1 MGVNGIYGLSGSG
14 LDIESMVKV
23 GMMSKQ
29 NEYDKM
35 YKQQT
40 KATWQKEAYTEVYN
54 SINTFNNSKLTDYK
68 LQSKMNAMTASSNN
82 TTAFTVTANGSA
94 APMSHKVEVK
104 ELSSNAYL
112 MSTEAIGRKSGA
124 EKDSINLK
132 DSMFQSITDKGDGTF
147 SVTDWDGNTKTVNG
161 SDAALSF
168 VINDGKSDS
177 ADSARTVTMT
187 YEEIAGGKTFNDLAS
202 AINKIG
208 LNITA
213 SYDSVN
219 DTFSLYNKSGGA
231 ENTIDITVNNDD
243 TANLFKNLKLGESK
257 NGELTPLDSTASAPE
272 AITGTE
278 QSFTGSKS
286 VAEILGLNIGDIE
299 VYNGKTMYEV
309 ADDTLDEGVKRY
321 RAADNTGDDLL
332 VKTEAEIAEIDGKT
346 VTKVGDEDGYTRY
359 KKDDSTD
366 ILVKSAVVGETTK
379 YFTMEV
385 ASGKDSTT
393 GSWSDS
399 SETNPVTVVTPTKY
413 STQEVAQG
421 TAAVEENWSAASETS
436 PFTSGQYINGKLGTL
451 VEDAD
456 DGEGVQRYRLADGSG
471 KDILVKT
478 EEVETGEYEKN
489 ITINGVSV
497 REVADDTLESG
508 VKRYAR
514 TSGTGGDI
522 LVKTASAQTNQF
534 EKFIA
539 GNKVNLE
546 NYDTSTGIYT
556 YSKED
561 GTGNV
566 LVKATAN
573 GTDEDGNTIYS
584 YQTKTV
590 GTGEDADTIEWSA
603 ATDTDPVYNGNR
615 ISKTMYQVMELAT
628 YGADASTGT
637 WSEATETN
645 PVEETQGD
653 AIKETRYSTQTV
665 DSGDAAT
672 DDGWGAT
679 STTNPV
685 TTGQY
690 IYVNGEKKSDTDTG
704 FFFSIDDGVNGNKS
718 FGFTYESLKTLTV
731 DDVVNTINGMNT
743 NLKASFT
750 NGKFTLENTKAG
762 AGHEVSLRMNDELS
776 ANFFKALGIGDG
788 TVGSS
793 IVNEGSG
800 KTFNVGETMTTA
812 GTNGEIVVDGRS
824 YTNITDN
831 RATIGGVTYTLLDK
845 TESAAVVTV
854 SQDQDAIID
863 RVKQFVEDY
872 NTMLKEL
879 QDKYTE
885 TQYKDYGVL
894 TKSQEDAMTKEQV
907 EKWNDK
913 AKSGLLYHDKYIGDI
928 ISKMREALST
938 PVEGVSGK
946 YNSAFNIGIRT
957 NTDQGQIEL
966 DEDKLKAALAAEPNS
981 VYEIFGKMGDYD
993 STTKTTDF
1001 STSGVAQRLGDV
1013 FNTGL
1018 KNLRSHSGSSNA
1030 IDDNSELGNKIKE
1043 WQDKMSDFKAKMT
1056 TFENLLYK
1064 KYDAMEIALQRMAM
1078 TMNYVTFNQQ

>member
-54 SINTFNNSKLTDYK
+54 SINNFNNSKLTDYK

-104 ELSSNAYL
+104 ALSSNAYL

-124 EKDSINLK
+124 DKDSINLK

-147 SVTDWDGNTKTVNG
+147 SVTDWDGKTKTVKG

-187 YEEIAGGKTFNDLAS
+187 YEEIAGNKSFNDLAS
-202 AINKIG
+202 AVNKLN

-219 DTFSLYNKSGGA
+219 DTFSLYNKNGGA
-231 ENTIDITVNNDD
+231 ENSIDITVNNQD

-278 QSFTGSKS
+278 QSFDGSKS
-286 VAEILGLNIGDIE
+286 VAELLGLNIGDIE
-299 VYNGKTMYEV
+299 VYDGKEMYEV
-309 ADDTLDEGVKRY
+309 ADSGLEKGVKRY
-321 RAADNTGDDLL
+321 RAANGEGDDLL
-332 VKTEAEIAEIDGKT
+332 VKTEPETATIDGNT

-359 KKDDSTD
+359 KKDDNTD
-366 ILVKSAVVGETTK
+366 ILVKSALAGGTTK

-385 ASGKDSTT
+385 ATGKDSTT
-393 GSWSDS
+393 GKWSDKG
-399 SETNPVTVVTPTKY
+399 ETNPVTVVTPTKY

-421 TAAVEENWSAASETS
+421 TAAVEENWSDASETS
-436 PFTSGQYINGKLGTL
+436 PFTSGQYINGQLGTL
-451 VEDAD
+451 VEGVD

-497 REVADDTLESG
+497 REVQDSSLESG
-508 VKRYAR
+508 VKRY
-514 TSGTGGDI
+514 TPLTGSGGDI

-546 NYDTSTGIYT
+546 NYDTATGISRYT
-556 YSKED
+556 KED
-561 GTGNV
+561 GSGEV

-590 GTGEDADTIEWSA
+590 GTGEDADTIEWSP

-615 ISKTMYQVMELAT
+615 ISKTMYQTMEVA
-628 YGADASTGT
+628 YGAAASTGT

-645 PVEETQGD
+645 PVTEEDGDPIKKTQYRTKMESD
-653 AIKETRYSTQTV
+653 E
-665 DSGDAAT
+665 
-672 DDGWGAT
+672 GW
-679 STTNPV
+679 SEPSDKNPV
-685 TTGQY
+685 TSERY
-690 IYVNGEKKSDTDTG
+690 ISVNGEKKSGSDKG
-704 FFFSIDDGVNGNKS
+704 FSVTIDDGNGEKS
-718 FGFTYESLKTLTV
+718 FSFTYASLKTLTI

-750 NGKFTLENTKAG
+750 DGKFTLENTKAG
-762 AGHEVSLRMNDELS
+762 AGHEVFLRVNDELS

-788 TVGSS
+788 TKGYSKE
-793 IVNEGSG
+793 NKGSG
-800 KTFNVGETMTTA
+800 KTFNVGETMKTS

-885 TQYKDYGVL
+885 TKYSDYGVL

-957 NTDQGQIEL
+957 NTDQGRIEL
-966 DEDKLKAALAAEPNS
+966 DEDKLKQALTAEPNS
-981 VYEIFGKMGDYD
+981 VYEIFGKMG
-993 STTKTTDF
+993 
-1001 STSGVAQRLGDV
+1001 
-1013 FNTGL
+1013 
-1018 KNLRSHSGSSNA
+1018 
-1030 IDDNSELGNKIKE
+1030 
-1043 WQDKMSDFKAKMT
+1043 
-1056 TFENLLYK
+1056 
-1064 KYDAMEIALQRMAM
+1064 
-1078 TMNYVTFNQQ
+1078 

>member
-54 SINTFNNSKLTDYK
+54 SINNFNNSKLTDYK

-82 TTAFTVTANGSA
+82 STAFTVTANGSA

-104 ELSSNAYL
+104 ALSSNAYL
-112 MSTEAIGRKSGA
+112 MSTESIGRKSGA
-124 EKDSINLK
+124 DKDSINLK

-147 SVTDWDGNTKTVNG
+147 SVTDWDGKTKTVKG

-187 YEEIAGGKTFNDLAS
+187 YEELAGNKSFNDLAS

-213 SYDSVN
+213 SYDTVN
-219 DTFSLYNKSGGA
+219 DTFSLYNKNGGA
-231 ENTIDITVNNDD
+231 ENSIDITVKNQD

-257 NGELTPLDSTASAPE
+257 NGELTALDASATAPD
-272 AITGTE
+272 AITGTK
-278 QSFTGSKS
+278 QSFDGSKS
-286 VAEILGLNIGDIE
+286 VAELLGLNIGDIE

-309 ADDTLDEGVKRY
+309 ADDTLEEGVKRY
-321 RAADNTGDDLL
+321 RAADNTGNDLL
-332 VKTEAEIAEIDGKT
+332 VKTEAEIATIDGNP

-385 ASGKDSTT
+385 ATGKDSTT
-393 GSWSDS
+393 GKWSDKG
-399 SETNPVTVVTPTKY
+399 ETNPVTVVTPTKY

-421 TAAVEENWSAASETS
+421 TAAVEENWSDASETS
-436 PFTSGQYINGKLGTL
+436 PFTSGQYINGQLGTL
-451 VEDAD
+451 VEGVD

-489 ITINGVSV
+489 ITINGISV
-497 REVADDTLESG
+497 REVQDSSLKSG
-508 VKRYAR
+508 VKRY
-514 TSGTGGDI
+514 TPLTGSGGDI

-573 GTDEDGNTIYS
+573 GTDSDGNTIYS

-603 ATDTDPVYNGNR
+603 APDTDPVYNGNR
-615 ISKTMYQVMELAT
+615 IFKTMYQTMEVA

-645 PVEETQGD
+645 PVTVENGDPIKKTQY
-653 AIKETRYSTQTV
+653 RTQTV
-665 DSGDAAT
+665 DSGVAAS
-672 DDGWGAT
+672 DEGWSEA
-679 STTNPV
+679 SATNPV
-685 TTGQY
+685 TTGDY
-690 IYVNGEKKSDTDTG
+690 IYVDGEKKSDTDTG

-718 FGFTYESLKTLTV
+718 FGFTYASLKTLTV

-750 NGKFTLENTKAG
+750 DGKFTLENTKAG
-762 AGHEVSLRMNDELS
+762 AGHEVSLRMNDALS

-800 KTFNVGETMTTA
+800 KTFNVGETMKTS

-885 TQYKDYGVL
+885 TKYSDYGVL

-957 NTDQGQIEL
+957 NTDQGRIEL
-966 DEDKLKAALAAEPNS
+966 DEDKLKQALTAEPNS
-981 VYEIFGKMGDYD
+981 VYEIFGKMGEYN
-993 STTKTTDF
+993 STTKTNDF

-1043 WQDKMSDFKAKMT
+1043 WQSKMSDFKSKMT